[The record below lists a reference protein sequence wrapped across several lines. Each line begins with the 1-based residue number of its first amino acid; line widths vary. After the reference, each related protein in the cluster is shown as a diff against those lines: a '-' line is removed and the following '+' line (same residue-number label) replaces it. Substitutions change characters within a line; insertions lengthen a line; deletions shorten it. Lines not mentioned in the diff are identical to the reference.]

1 LISVAVAGALAAKS
15 GSGGEAWV
23 RLSYALGL
31 RRLGCDVRLIEEISG
46 ASPDAVEYARA
57 AAAAFGLEYMP
68 VNGDLSEG
76 GDLLLNISGNV
87 RSQAVRRRF
96 RRSAFVDVDPGFT
109 QRWHEQGLA
118 RVDGHD
124 AYFTIASSLG
134 TRRCAI
140 PTCGLDWRPTRP
152 PLVLEEWPVVAGGFD
167 RFTTVATW
175 RPPFGRIDSFGLK
188 NHEWR
193 KFLTL
198 PGKTGLP
205 FEAALRIDP
214 ADEADRVAL
223 QNQGWR
229 LVAPQVASDPA
240 DFRRYVQTS
249 GAEFS
254 VAQGIYVETK
264 SGWFSDRSVR
274 YLASGRPV
282 LIEDTGFGQTLP
294 VGEGLL
300 TFRTLEDAAMGA
312 RAIAEDYE
320 RHARTARR
328 LAEAFFDSDLV
339 LRLLLEDVL

>member
-1 LISVAVAGALAAKS
+1 MTSVAVAGALAAKA
-15 GSGGEAWV
+15 GNGGETWV

-31 RRLGCDVRLIEEISG
+31 RRLGCDVRLVEEVDG
-46 ASPDAVEYARA
+46 ATPQALDHARA
-57 AAAAFGLEYMP
+57 VAAAFGLDYTP
-68 VNGDLSEG
+68 ANGADEG
-76 GDLLLNISGNV
+76 GDLLVNISGNL
-87 RSQAVRRRF
+87 RSPVLRRRF
-96 RRSAFVDVDPGFT
+96 RRTAFVDVDPGFT
-109 QRWHEQGLA
+109 QFWHEHGLA
-118 RVDGHD
+118 PIDSHD
-124 AYFTIASSLG
+124 AYFTISANVG
-134 TRRCAI
+134 WRGCAI
-140 PTCGLDWRPTRP
+140 PTCGLEWRRTRP
-152 PLVLEEWPVVAGGFD
+152 PVVLDEWPVVDGGFD

-175 RPPFGRIDSFGLK
+175 RSSFGSIPPYGLK
-188 NHEWR
+188 HHEWR
-193 KFLTL
+193 KFLDL
-198 PGKTGLP
+198 PGRTGLP

-223 QNQGWR
+223 ERQGWR

-282 LIEDTGFGQTLP
+282 LIEDTGFGETLP
-294 VGEGLL
+294 IGEGLL
-300 TFRTLEDAAMGA
+300 AFRTLEDAALGA
-312 RAIAEDYE
+312 RALAEDYE

-328 LAEAFFDSDLV
+328 LAEEFFDSDQV